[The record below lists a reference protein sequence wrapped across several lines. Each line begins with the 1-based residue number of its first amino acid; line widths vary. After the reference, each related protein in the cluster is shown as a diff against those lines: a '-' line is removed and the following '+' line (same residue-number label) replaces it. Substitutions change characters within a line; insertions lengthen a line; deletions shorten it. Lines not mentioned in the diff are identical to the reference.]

1 MSIKAVIFDMGGV
14 LVRTEDRGPRTALGL
29 RFDKTYREFD
39 EAVFGAPT
47 SRQAS
52 VGEISTQAHM
62 RALMRSFGLPETDA
76 AIKEFRDQFF
86 AGDVVDK
93 EMVKEIDA
101 LRPQFTTAILSN
113 AWDDLR
119 GFLEDTWQIAY
130 AFDEIFISAEMGVVK
145 PDPKIYE
152 MVLEALKLKPEEA
165 VFVDDFLHNIEAARK
180 LGMHGIHFQ
189 SKAQAMGE
197 LKELLHSQN
206 AYHENP

>member
-29 RFDKTYREFD
+29 RFDKNYSEFD

-52 VGEISTQAHM
+52 VGEIGTQDHM
-62 RALMRSFGLPETDA
+62 RAVMRSFGLPETDA
-76 AIKEFRDQFF
+76 EIKKFRDEFF

-93 EMVKEIDA
+93 DMVKEIDA
-101 LRPQFTTAILSN
+101 LRPKFTTAILSN

-130 AFDEIFISAEMGVVK
+130 AFDKIFISAEMGVMK
-145 PDPKIYE
+145 PNPKIYE
-152 MVLEALKLKPEEA
+152 MVLEALDLPAEET
-165 VFVDDFLHNIEAARK
+165 VFIDDFLHNIEAARK

-189 SKAQAMGE
+189 NKAQAMGE
-197 LKELLHSQN
+197 LRALLDNIH
-206 AYHENP
+206 YF